1 MDYWLYLTGEDE
13 KQYIDL
19 ARHCEAAGL
28 RGVAIADHVAV
39 PVDFDSVHPSGGET
53 PFDHRSSFPDPMT
66 SASAILA
73 STETLEVMPYVY
85 ILPMRDPFSVAKQ
98 AATIAVLSDGRFR
111 MGVGGGWLFEEIELM
126 GHSLAGRGR
135 RMDEML
141 AVMRAFWTQESVE
154 FHGEFYDF
162 APAGM
167 APRPERPVPVWVGG
181 KSEAALA
188 RAVRQDGW
196 LGMNYELPEVYAL
209 LNKLEALRTEAP
221 PRDEPFEIFVI
232 PNADPSPE
240 LHAELGE
247 RGVTSTMAFAWPAGD
262 PDFDSLSAKQS
273 AIDAFAKTFLDR

>member
-1 MDYWLYLTGEDE
+1 MDYWLYLTGENE
-13 KQYIDL
+13 KQYIEI
-19 ARHCEAAGL
+19 ARHAEAAGL

-39 PVDFDSVHPSGGET
+39 PVEFESVHPSGGEA

-66 SASAILA
+66 AAAAILA
-73 STETLEVMPYVY
+73 STATLEVMPYVY
-85 ILPMRDPFSVAKQ
+85 ILPMREPFSVAKQ
-98 AATIAVLSDGRFR
+98 AATIAVLSDDRFR

-141 AVMRAFWTQESVE
+141 EIMRAFWTRESVE

-162 APAGM
+162 PPAGM
-167 APRPERPVPVWVGG
+167 APRPDEPVPIWVGG
-181 KSEAALA
+181 KSDAALA

-196 LGMNYELPEVYAL
+196 LGMNYEMTEIEDRLDRLA
-209 LNKLEALRTEAP
+209 ALRAEAP
-221 PRDEPFEIFVI
+221 PRDAPFEVFVI
-232 PNADPSPE
+232 PNAEPSPE

-262 PDFDSLSAKQS
+262 PAFDSLSAKQG
-273 AIDAFAKTFLDR
+273 AIDAFAKTYLGR